1 MLRLGKADDLPALT
15 EIYNY
20 EIVHGTA
27 TFDLLPLTVEQRRS
41 WFEAHVGA
49 HRLTVWEED
58 GTVAGYATLSPFNPK
73 AAYDGCV
80 ELSVY
85 IDPRYRGK
93 SGGRALMTETIRF
106 AKEETALRCILS
118 LITADNAASKH
129 LHESL
134 GFSKNGTLEKV
145 GEKFGRILDVDIYE
159 LIL

>member
-1 MLRLGKADDLPALT
+1 MLRLGKVTDLPALT

-27 TFDLLPLTVEQRRS
+27 TFDLLPLTVEQRHG
-41 WFEAHVGA
+41 WFEAHDGA

-58 GTVAGYATLSPFNPK
+58 GAVAGYATLSPFNPK
-73 AAYDGCV
+73 AAYDGCA

-93 SGGRALMTETIRF
+93 GGGRALMSETIRF
-106 AKEETALRCILS
+106 AREETALRCILS
-118 LITADNAASKH
+118 LITEDNTVSKH

-159 LIL
+159 LLL